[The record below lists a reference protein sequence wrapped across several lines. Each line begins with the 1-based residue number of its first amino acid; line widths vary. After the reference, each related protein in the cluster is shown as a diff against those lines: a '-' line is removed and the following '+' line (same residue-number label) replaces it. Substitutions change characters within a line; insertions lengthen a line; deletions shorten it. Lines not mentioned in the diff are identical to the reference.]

1 MAVELDNFI
10 NNVYGAAEWIAG
22 PDNHDF
28 VEKLN
33 LNVLTLNLLI

>member
-10 NNVYGAAEWIAG
+10 NNVCSADEWLAG
-22 PDNHDF
+22 PENHDF

>member
-1 MAVELDNFI
+1 MAKELDNFI
-10 NNVYGAAEWIAG
+10 NNVYSMEEWIAG
-22 PDNHDF
+22 LNNHDF